1 MKQNIVK
8 NAAVAVLVFIL
19 SLAATAAVFSLV
31 ISKTG
36 AESNTAA
43 FAGCAAAAV
52 SAAAACKFASARTG
66 TPYCA
71 LITSGICVLI
81 MLCVSAA
88 AGTGGY
94 YVPFAS
100 PIVCLLAGAAV
111 YMLDS
116 RPAKRPK
123 RRNKAKITAKKR

>member
-8 NAAVAVLVFIL
+8 NTVLSVLVFAL
-19 SLAATAAVFSLV
+19 SLAATAAVFASV
-31 ISKTG
+31 MTNTG
-36 AESNTAA
+36 SESNIAA

-71 LITSGICVLI
+71 LITAGICVLI
-81 MLCVSAA
+81 MLCVSATA
-88 AGTGGY
+88 KPDGY
-94 YVPFAS
+94 YLPFAS

-116 RPAKRPK
+116 RPNKRPK
-123 RRNKAKITAKKR
+123 KKNRAKINAKKR